1 MTEEAIE
8 SSEQAAQ
15 NEAAQNEAAQNE
27 AAQNESPRFISN
39 ANKLGYFPPLDGLRG
54 IGIMLVILTHAA
66 FKPFASFASSV
77 DMFFVV
83 SGFLITTLLLEEGRR
98 SGKVDTRRFYY
109 RRALRLLPLLYL
121 VLFLTLLAVLAIHL
135 IFDEKDLLSRT
146 ISDVLAGGTYTY
158 HVIHPV
164 HAELVGGGDAP
175 IRPFIQLWSL
185 SVEEH
190 FYLFGVLLILMTIR
204 LKKTKVLIAGLLAAW
219 LLIGIARF
227 TGHVG
232 PNFAWY
238 QRPDALLIGVAI
250 AFLNAHMPSSW
261 SPRVARIMG
270 HVTTA
275 AVVIMVLVV
284 LSGTYLS
291 KLVGLYVPFLVPS
304 GGSLHDG
311 LYWGEFGFTI
321 VSGCVAILV
330 LTLVRC
336 RDHWLVPIL
345 SFKPFTEIGI
355 RSYALYLIHV
365 PLGVLLIETVGRKSQ
380 SVALLLYLPLL
391 ALSTEVAHRWVEK
404 PAMKLK
410 TRLSTPGVSGTAE
423 RDSTTPAD

>member
-1 MTEEAIE
+1 MNEEAAGL
-8 SSEQAAQ
+8 SNQPPQ
-15 NEAAQNEAAQNE
+15 NEPGLQGSDQATG
-27 AAQNESPRFISN
+27 PRFISN

-83 SGFLITTLLLEEGRR
+83 SGFLITTLLLEEGRK
-98 SGKVDTRRFYY
+98 SGRVNTRQFYY

-121 VLFLTLLAVLAIHL
+121 VLLLTFLAVLIIHV
-135 IFDEKDLLSRT
+135 IFDERELLNRT

-175 IRPFIQLWSL
+175 IRPLIQLWSL

-190 FYLFGVLLILMTIR
+190 FYLFGVIFILVIIR
-204 LKKTKVLIAGLLAAW
+204 FKKTKALIAGFIAAW
-219 LLIGIARF
+219 LLIGIARL

-261 SPRVARIMG
+261 SPRVSRIMS

-275 AVVIMVLVV
+275 AVVIMALVV
-284 LSGTYLS
+284 LSGTYLA
-291 KLVGLYVPFLVPS
+291 KLVGLYIPFLVPK

-311 LYWGEFGFTI
+311 LYWGEFGFTV

-345 SFKPFTEIGI
+345 SFKPFTEVGI
-355 RSYALYLIHV
+355 RSYGLYLIHV

-380 SVALLLYLPLL
+380 GLALLLYLPLL
-391 ALSTEVAHRWVEK
+391 ALTTEVAHRWVEK

-410 TRLSTPGVSGTAE
+410 NRMSTPSVSSSAE
-423 RDSTTPAD
+423 RDSTPQTD